1 MKASLKRIFGPGLWA
16 DLHAV
21 AAATGRLFRGL
32 ADRFGPRRRLRD
44 VIGMPPQLLKRTAV

>member
-16 DLHAV
+16 DLQVAV
-21 AAATGRLFRGL
+21 AANGRLCRGL

-44 VIGMPPQLLKRTAV
+44 VIGMPPQLLQRTAV